1 MERDREVS
9 DCVVAVAGCGRC
21 NTKETFSVAVRVRDG
36 EDAAGNRF
44 TAGEEAVGDSA
55 LTCPLQV

>member
-9 DCVVAVAGCGRC
+9 DCFVAVAGRGRC
-21 NTKETFSVAVRVRDG
+21 DTKETFSVAVRVCDD

-44 TAGEEAVGDSA
+44 SGWRGSGG
-55 LTCPLQV
+55 